1 MAHVTKPPPPLSPHR
16 PDLPPAVDQ
25 VLARAMAKAPE
36 HRYASCQQFGDALQ
50 EALSLPRARGTVV
63 AAHGQAREALLS
75 RTGTMAGHDAGPTA
89 VQRGRTGGPASPSRP
104 RRTALIALAVIA
116 VLACALAAAH
126 VLLGPASKAAGP
138 ARFTRIR
145 AFSAPRPPGLWPFVS
160 SVAFSRDG
168 RTLAVGLTNET
179 PASPD
184 NSGTTS
190 LWDVATGRRIATL
203 GSSGGPE
210 AFAPD
215 GTMLAAVGG
224 FGNSA
229 TSLWDT
235 ATRKRVGILADHQ
248 EASVENIAFSPNG
261 TTLAAADSNGIV
273 YLWSVPAQRVVRNLV
288 DIEATVNSLAFS
300 RSGTILA
307 AGLGNNQVLLWNPA
321 TGQQA
326 GTLTGAGDAPITS
339 VAFSQD
345 GSMIAASDQSG
356 AIYLWNA
363 ATRRRIA
370 TFHDP
375 GSYGA
380 DAVAFSPDGTMLA
393 TGDSDGSTYLW
404 NLSARTLAG
413 TLTNPAGHVT
423 SLLTGESRTAVF
435 SVAFSPDGKTLATAD
450 TNGSAYLWRIR

>member
-1 MAHVTKPPPPLSPHR
+1 
-16 PDLPPAVDQ
+16 
-25 VLARAMAKAPE
+25 
-36 HRYASCQQFGDALQ
+36 
-50 EALSLPRARGTVV
+50 
-63 AAHGQAREALLS
+63 
-75 RTGTMAGHDAGPTA
+75 
-89 VQRGRTGGPASPSRP
+89 
-104 RRTALIALAVIA
+104 
-116 VLACALAAAH
+116 
-126 VLLGPASKAAGP
+126 
-138 ARFTRIR
+138 
-145 AFSAPRPPGLWPFVS
+145 
-160 SVAFSRDG
+160 
-168 RTLAVGLTNET
+168 
-179 PASPD
+179 
-184 NSGTTS
+184 
-190 LWDVATGRRIATL
+190 
-203 GSSGGPE
+203 
-210 AFAPD
+210 
-215 GTMLAAVGG
+215 MLAAVGG

-248 EASVENIAFSPNG
+248 DASVENIAFSPNG

-273 YLWSVPAQRVVRNLV
+273 YLWSVHARRVVRNLAE
-288 DIEATVNSLAFS
+288 IEATVSSLAFS

-326 GTLTGAGDAPITS
+326 GALTGAGDAPITS
-339 VAFSQD
+339 VAFSKD

-356 AIYLWNA
+356 ATYLWNA

-413 TLTNPAGHVT
+413 TLTNPTGQVT